1 MLPWQRSKSYVQNL
15 INKMFYEYILFV
27 QIGALYL
34 QRVLNDTSIFGNGLQ
49 LMKLYSATLRGQ
61 IPRLFR

>member
-1 MLPWQRSKSYVQNL
+1 
-15 INKMFYEYILFV
+15 MFYEYILFV